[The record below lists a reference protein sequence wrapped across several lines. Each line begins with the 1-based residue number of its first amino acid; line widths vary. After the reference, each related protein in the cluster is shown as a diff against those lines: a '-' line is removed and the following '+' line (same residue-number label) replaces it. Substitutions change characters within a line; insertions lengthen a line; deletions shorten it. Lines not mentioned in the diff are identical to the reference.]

1 MTITAVTLVALF
13 AEIVYVLWQRR
24 QRLRPRV
31 RVEPQEASLQC
42 SSTSSSPSNDDD
54 VELELEQHVMKWQQC
69 LNGNGP
75 SRMLFTIKEE
85 EREEVESDNGNGL
98 SEECKKSARAC
109 LDNERVAVVDEVVVA
124 VEELLLLDET
134 TTPFSTPCASPP
146 YYTPYASPSREE
158 CRKDSNDGRPDLAGG
173 AIADEGHRVYLRHAS
188 LLLFL
193 VGSSVVLFPSSPSP
207 FFSLIVDL
215 FVGSSECR

>member
-1 MTITAVTLVALF
+1 MSNKDNHWSPAFKPGMLVVRGPIPTLLGKGNTEMLLWMMGLSKLGTAIMTITAVTLVALF

-158 CRKDSNDGRPDLAGG
+158 CRKDSNDGNG
-173 AIADEGHRVYLRHAS
+173 
-188 LLLFL
+188 
-193 VGSSVVLFPSSPSP
+193 
-207 FFSLIVDL
+207 
-215 FVGSSECR
+215 